1 MRNSSSDI
9 YFFSHVDI
17 SVSRNSQVYKCH
29 LRQSCQECISGDS
42 DESCVWC
49 ESNSQCVS
57 KVFYDVTFPYLQC
70 LHALERGK
78 GTCSSKLP
86 FQSCQI

>member
-1 MRNSSSDI
+1 MGNTSSDI
-9 YFFSHVDI
+9 YFFSHVGI
-17 SVSRNSQVYKCH
+17 SISRNSQVYKCH
-29 LRQSCQECISGDS
+29 LRQSCQECFSMDS

-57 KVFYDVTFPYLQC
+57 KVFCDVTFPYLQC
-70 LHALERGK
+70 LQALERGK

-86 FQSCQI
+86 FQSCQV

>member
-17 SVSRNSQVYKCH
+17 SVSRNSQVSKCH
-29 LRQSCQECISGDS
+29 LRQSCQECMDS

-78 GTCSSKLP
+78 GTCSGKLP
-86 FQSCQI
+86 FQSCRI